1 MLQLDSF
8 LPSIICDYDQNSEVF
23 GANIDIVL
31 FHLFQ
36 FYSGNYDTLKKKKKS
51 QTPRKINHPATPHP
65 QILLTYTLGLVSGD
79 SHCYTVN

>member
-8 LPSIICDYDQNSEVF
+8 LPSIICDYDHNSEVF

-36 FYSGNYDTLKKKKKS
+36 VYSGNYETLKKKNP
-51 QTPRKINHPATPHP
+51 QTPRNINHPATPHP

-79 SHCYTVN
+79 SHCYTIN

>member
-8 LPSIICDYDQNSEVF
+8 LPSIICDYDHNSEVF

-36 FYSGNYDTLKKKKKS
+36 VYSGNYDTLKKKP
-51 QTPRKINHPATPHP
+51 QTLRNIKNPATPHP

-79 SHCYTVN
+79 SHYYTIN